1 MEVLSQEDF
10 LSTLDKLKK
19 THPDVYN
26 NKRSRY
32 YIDMEKAKSI
42 IKLVLK
48 NDRLN
53 KFLISGFFEKYVAFI
68 YKNKDEIMKVPEE
81 EPDDDSFYVRM
92 PVDSFRRIL
101 SRIVIDDVHLS
112 DDEVEKGCKAYVEF
126 LKRKSLYSNISTKLL
141 EEYTLFVYR
150 NRYAIRKLV
159 SKELNH
165 VKMDREGNYILHDED
180 FVGKINCD
188 GGHNS
193 PLWICINIA
202 DAGKSGKHKKGQGEP
217 AERKVKEFID
227 ERITRIK
234 EFPDRIT
241 DIIVKREEER
251 VIKHNNSMSSPV
263 KEEVSYV
270 PNKNI
275 KNDIV
280 VKNMLPENQRET
292 ALIAE
297 EIARE
302 LGLPVAQYYPA
313 RYVGTMYTKE
323 QAEKRREENGE
334 NLEKDLV
341 YMTERIVLT
350 PNFLEEGEEL
360 ITGDRIA
367 KYEMDVSVVPE
378 LIRNYLRKEG
388 VVEEKIESL
397 VSDYRIIM
405 AFNCFINHRDCHN
418 GNWGFIKK
426 ADGEYKI
433 SHIFDL
439 EGSLDENVNCIRA
452 IYIGDEYS
460 EPGKNIDYS
469 LLMNLMEDEKCR
481 EKMKEIFLLD
491 LNKVFANVNISK
503 GISIS
508 KKKQVDVISVIGR
521 EKQIFDEVYR
531 NINKNNDETC
541 TKSRFDDRTVGHD
554 DFDDLV

>member
-1 MEVLSQEDF
+1 
-10 LSTLDKLKK
+10 
-19 THPDVYN
+19 
-26 NKRSRY
+26 
-32 YIDMEKAKSI
+32 
-42 IKLVLK
+42 
-48 NDRLN
+48 
-53 KFLISGFFEKYVAFI
+53 
-68 YKNKDEIMKVPEE
+68 
-81 EPDDDSFYVRM
+81 
-92 PVDSFRRIL
+92 
-101 SRIVIDDVHLS
+101 
-112 DDEVEKGCKAYVEF
+112 
-126 LKRKSLYSNISTKLL
+126 
-141 EEYTLFVYR
+141 
-150 NRYAIRKLV
+150 
-159 SKELNH
+159 
-165 VKMDREGNYILHDED
+165 
-180 FVGKINCD
+180 
-188 GGHNS
+188 
-193 PLWICINIA
+193 
-202 DAGKSGKHKKGQGEP
+202 
-217 AERKVKEFID
+217 
-227 ERITRIK
+227 
-234 EFPDRIT
+234 
-241 DIIVKREEER
+241 
-251 VIKHNNSMSSPV
+251 MSSPV

-302 LGLPVAQYYPA
+302 LGMPVAQYYPA
-313 RYVGTMYTKE
+313 RYVGTMYAKE
-323 QAEKRREENGE
+323 QAEKRCEKDGKIP
-334 NLEKDLV
+334 EKDLV

-367 KYEMDVSVVPE
+367 KYEMDVSIVPD

-397 VSDYRIIM
+397 VSDYRTVM

-439 EGSLDENVNCIRA
+439 EGCLDENINCIRA

-508 KKKQVDVISVIGR
+508 KKKQVDVIRVIGK
-521 EKQIFDEVYR
+521 EKQIFDEVY
-531 NINKNNDETC
+531 
-541 TKSRFDDRTVGHD
+541 
-554 DFDDLV
+554 